1 MELFTRIAAAVRIR
15 RYPDVYTGWLLAVLV
30 VVMEIVSGFTRDRSW
45 IDVVFSGTVVLLL
58 GLIALATVDIR
69 NRQDSALDSA
79 HGGLLFTERASL
91 PSLLTRVER
100 AQRSVDI
107 YGLQLGYVVHHLLP
121 TIAERAASDCRFR
134 LALLSPVYAN
144 GDDVPWIAEMGT
156 VHDFPNLDDVLRA
169 NLSQLRHWHSTL
181 TPRQQRNIEIRAYPV
196 IPTASVILFDAK
208 KHSGYVHVEPI
219 LHALAPAQRPTFWVA
234 ETDDYKLFHLLVDRY
249 QTLWQQAI
257 PLAQLA
263 F

>member
-1 MELFTRIAAAVRIR
+1 MATFTSMVTAIR
-15 RYPDVYTGWLLAVLV
+15 ARKYLDVYTGWLLAVLV
-30 VVMEIVSGFTRDRSW
+30 IVMEIVSGFIDSRSW
-45 IDVVFSGTVVLLL
+45 IDIFFSGTVVLLL

-69 NRQDSALDSA
+69 NRQRSDLDSA
-79 HGGLLFTERASL
+79 HGGLLFTERANL
-91 PSLLTRVER
+91 PSLQSRLEN
-100 AQRSVDI
+100 AQRTVEI

-121 TIAERAASDCRFR
+121 TIAQRAASDCHFR

-144 GDDVPWIAEMGT
+144 GDKVPWISEMGT
-156 VHDFPNLDDVLRA
+156 VHGFTNLEDVLRA

-181 TPRQQRNIEIRAYPV
+181 TPKQQRNIEIRAYPV

-219 LHALAPAQRPTFWVA
+219 LHTLAPAERPTFWVA
-234 ETDDYKLFHLLVDRY
+234 ERDDFKLYHLLVDRY
-249 QTLWQQAI
+249 QRLWQQAI
-257 PLAQLA
+257 PLPDLA